1 MVSTAVPAGGLI
13 EGSAVLK
20 SHLRRAERTRKLRA
34 VGLVLPLFL
43 FIMVSFIIPIGVMLF
58 QSIYDPDIRT
68 LMPNTAAALDTW
80 DGADLPDETVFA
92 ALVQDLAAA
101 QKEKK
106 AALIGRQLNYEMSG
120 LRSELVKSGKAAMT
134 MTAGPYKD
142 QMIAVAPI
150 WGDRA
155 TWAVIKRAART
166 YTPYYYLSSFDF
178 EYTADNDVVAVPEGQ
193 AVYKAV
199 FVRTLGISLLVTALT
214 LVLGFPVAYLLATQ
228 PPRIANLLLI
238 LVLLPF
244 WTSLLVRTT
253 AWVVLLQTQGP
264 INDLLMLT
272 GLVDERVQL
281 IFTRFGTIAAMT
293 HIQLPFTLLPIY
305 SVMKTI
311 SPSHMRAAR
320 SLGANSFY
328 AFARVYFPQTLPGVA
343 AGCLL
348 TFILCLG
355 YYITPALVG
364 GPTDQ
369 LISTYIALFTN
380 STVNWGMG
388 SALGTILLAST
399 LVLYFVYN
407 RLVGIDRMRL
417 T

>member
-1 MVSTAVPAGGLI
+1 MVSTTAPTVLIAGGA
-13 EGSAVLK
+13 SLK
-20 SHLRRAERTRKLRA
+20 AQLRRAERARKLKA
-34 VGLVLPLFL
+34 IGLVVPLFA
-43 FIMVSFIIPIGVMLF
+43 FILVSFVIPIAVMLF
-58 QSIYDPDIRT
+58 QSIYDPDINR
-68 LMPNTAAALDTW
+68 LMPQTAEALTRW
-80 DGADLPDETVFA
+80 DGQGVPDEATFA
-92 ALVQDLAAA
+92 ALVADLTAA
-101 QKEKK
+101 QKVKK
-106 AALIGRQLNYEMSG
+106 AALIGRRLNYELSG
-120 LRSELVKSGKAAMT
+120 MRSEVVKSAKIASKMES
-134 MTAGPYKD
+134 GPYKEALIG
-142 QMIAVAPI
+142 QVTL
-150 WGDRA
+150 WGERDV
-155 TWAVIKRAART
+155 WAVVKRASQP
-166 YTPYYYLSSFDF
+166 YTPYFFVTSMDLKYDSD
-178 EYTADNDVVAVPEGQ
+178 DNVVAVSEKE
-193 AVYKAV
+193 AVYKDV
-199 FVRTLGISLLVTALT
+199 FLRTLHISLLVTFLT
-214 LVLGFPVAYLLATQ
+214 LLMGYPIAYMLATQ
-228 PPRIANLLLI
+228 PPRVANLLLI

-244 WTSLLVRTT
+244 WTAILVRTT

-264 INDLLMLT
+264 INDLLMAT
-272 GLVDERVQL
+272 GLVNERVQL

-293 HIQLPFTLLPIY
+293 HIQLPFTVLPIY

-311 SPSHMRAAR
+311 SPNHMRAAR
-320 SLGANSFY
+320 SLGATSAY
-328 AFARVYFPQTLPGVA
+328 AFVRVYFPQTLPGVA

-388 SALGTILLAST
+388 SALGTILLVAT